1 MRFPTPLF
9 AAIALLGTS
18 SVAGAATIIN
28 GSFEL
33 SGNPNATSPAFTE
46 LSPGSLEIAGWTVGG
61 LGVDLVGSNY
71 WTASEGIQ
79 SVDLSRRGAGSI
91 SQTFDTVIG
100 ASYLVTF
107 DLSGNPFG
115 GIDDKISV
123 ITFSGNAPIEQIY
136 AVTAVNSPTNMLW
149 ETYGF
154 NFVATGITSTL
165 TFASS
170 ENSRFGPALDNVNIA
185 DGGGGAGSFVPEPS
199 AWAMM
204 VLGFGLVGVSTRRR
218 QGRVVAA

>member
-1 MRFPTPLF
+1 MNIRIPLI
-9 AAIALLGTS
+9 AALAFLGTS
-18 SVAGAATIIN
+18 GAAGAATIIN

-33 SGNPNATSPAFTE
+33 SGNPNANTPAFSE
-46 LSPGSLEIAGWTVGG
+46 LSAGSTEIAGWTIGG

-71 WTASEGIQ
+71 WDAADGIH
-79 SVDLSRRGAGSI
+79 SVDLSRRGAGTL

-115 GIDDKISV
+115 GPDDKITV
-123 ITFSGNAPIEQIY
+123 ITFSGNVPEAQVY
-136 AVTAVNSPTNMLW
+136 SVTAANSPTNMLW

-154 NFVATGITSTL
+154 NFVATGLTSTL

-170 ENSRFGPALDNVNIA
+170 ELSRFGPALDNVAIS
-185 DGGGGAGSFVPEPS
+185 DGDGGAGSLVPEPS

-204 VLGFGLVGVSTRRR
+204 IIGFGLVGVSARRR
-218 QGRVVAA
+218 TGRVVAA